1 MCQSGML
8 VVIIALVCHCGIQLV
23 EFDEPT
29 TLLNNPDSF
38 FSGLVDQSGDQRE
51 ALRAL
56 VFEAARKKGRHV
68 EADVQLR

>member
-1 MCQSGML
+1 
-8 VVIIALVCHCGIQLV
+8 V

-38 FSGLVDQSGDQRE
+38 FSGLVNQSGDQSD

-56 VFEAARKKGRHV
+56 VFEAARKKGIVDLKLIKFTQSRSP
-68 EADVQLR
+68 ARIASKFL